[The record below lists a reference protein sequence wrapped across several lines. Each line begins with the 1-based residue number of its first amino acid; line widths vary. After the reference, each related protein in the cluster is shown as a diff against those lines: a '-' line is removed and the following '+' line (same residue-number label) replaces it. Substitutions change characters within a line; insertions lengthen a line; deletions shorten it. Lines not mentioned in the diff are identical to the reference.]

1 MKLTLEFLML
11 ISNWNQSPKAE
22 GKKIVLETVRST
34 IVRQKIVISCPDDC
48 FTFWNKIN

>member
-1 MKLTLEFLML
+1 ML
-11 ISNWNQSPKAE
+11 ISNWNQSPKVE

-48 FTFWNKIN
+48 LHFGTKLIK